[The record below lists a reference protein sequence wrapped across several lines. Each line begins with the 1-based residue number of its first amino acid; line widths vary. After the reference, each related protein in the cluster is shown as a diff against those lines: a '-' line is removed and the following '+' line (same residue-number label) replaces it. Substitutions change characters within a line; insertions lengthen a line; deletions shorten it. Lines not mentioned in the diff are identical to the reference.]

1 MLGSFE
7 CFFADGPA
15 TTNVTATVTDSDGA
29 TDTDNQVVVV
39 TVSNVAPTVTLSAGN
54 DLSVNEG
61 SQHTYSFTD
70 QRPGQRH
77 LRRC

>member
-1 MLGSFE
+1 MLGSFQ

-29 TDTDNQVVVV
+29 SDTDNQVVVV
-39 TVSNVAPTVTLSAGN
+39 TVNNVAPTVTLSASN

-61 SQHTYSFTD
+61 TTHTYSFTV
-70 QRPGQRH
+70 QRPG
-77 LRRC
+77 C